1 MKGMKIFRCLLLAV
15 IVLGVGTA
23 LAAERVSISAD
34 IANVRAQPNTQS
46 DTLWQVEK
54 YHPLLVVDKRGEWYH
69 IKDFEG
75 DTGWVHSSLVDK
87 TPAVIVKVQRANVR
101 TGPGTQYDLVF
112 DAQKGTPFKVLETKG
127 PWKKIRHADGDE
139 GWIFS
144 TLVW

>member
-1 MKGMKIFRCLLLAV
+1 MRAMKIFRSLLLAA

-23 LAAERVSISAD
+23 LAAERVSVSAD

-54 YHPLLVVDKRGEWYH
+54 YHPLLVVEKRGAWYR

-75 DTGWVHSSLVDK
+75 DTGWIHGSLVDK
-87 TPAVIVKVQRANVR
+87 TPTVIVKVQRANIR
-101 TGPGTQYDLVF
+101 TGPGTQYDLAF
-112 DAQKGTPFKVLETKG
+112 DAEKGTPFNVIETKG
-127 PWKKIRHADGDE
+127 SWKKIRHADGDE

-144 TLVW
+144 SLVW